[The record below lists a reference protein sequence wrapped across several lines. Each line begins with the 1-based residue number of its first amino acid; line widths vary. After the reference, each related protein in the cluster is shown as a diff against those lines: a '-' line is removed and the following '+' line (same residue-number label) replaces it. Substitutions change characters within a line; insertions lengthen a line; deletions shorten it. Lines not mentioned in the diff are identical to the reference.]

1 MHETTTPKRLFRD
14 PSGDASADQCKTRN
28 ASFNDWC
35 TRNDAEWIYVGK
47 RSKDLY
53 RHPGQAPMKKGC
65 WLANPTGCPKKPWN
79 VDVNSYKWYDPTAG
93 GSPAACLQRQSDTN
107 AYCGK
112 TDTMMVY
119 HQDPGPEP
127 TAAGCYIAMPSG
139 CPIHPGHK
147 DANSYTWFD
156 PTAGGSM
163 EKCKMRKWAHNDLC
177 NKTDAMMVYR
187 GNDGT
192 AADLHI
198 LYK

>member
-1 MHETTTPKRLFRD
+1 M
-14 PSGDASADQCKTRN
+14 
-28 ASFNDWC
+28 
-35 TRNDAEWIYVGK
+35 
-47 RSKDLY
+47 
-53 RHPGQAPMKKGC
+53 
-65 WLANPTGCPKKPWN
+65 
-79 VDVNSYKWYDPTAG
+79 
-93 GSPAACLQRQSDTN
+93 
-107 AYCGK
+107 
-112 TDTMMVY
+112 
-119 HQDPGPEP
+119 
-127 TAAGCYIAMPSG
+127 MPSG